1 MAAGFD
7 GVSEPIKLE
16 TVLGWVHAPLAW
28 VIGIP
33 WDHCTLVGSMLGE
46 RVVLNE
52 LFGYLSLTNSREILD
67 ERSFLITSYALLRLC
82 QPGKHRR
89 PDWRAQCPGARAAAG
104 ICAHGLLEHGG
115 RTDGL
120 LLDRHHG
127 GPACL
132 RARCCASKSPL
143 ALCQDIAK
151 NIAKRQSK
159 RTAKNQESIKIRRR
173 VDPKNQTDG

>member
-1 MAAGFD
+1 MASAPAPATVALANAILQWPQGLM

-67 ERSFLITSYALLRLC
+67 ERSFLITSYALCGFANLGSIAVQIGGLSALV
-82 QPGKHRR
+82 PERR
-89 PDWRAQCPGARAAAG
+89 QEFARMGFWSMVAG
-104 ICAHGLLEHGG
+104 LMACYLTATMVGLL
-115 RTDGL
+115 
-120 LLDRHHG
+120 
-127 GPACL
+127 
-132 RARCCASKSPL
+132 
-143 ALCQDIAK
+143 
-151 NIAKRQSK
+151 
-159 RTAKNQESIKIRRR
+159 
-173 VDPKNQTDG
+173 V